1 VLLKTV
7 DERDG
12 ELLVHVFV
20 LGYQNKPEVRV
31 DATLDSM
38 RTKSQV
44 DISRAAQRHVVL
56 NI

>member
-1 VLLKTV
+1 VLLETV

-20 LGYQNKPEVRV
+20 LGYQNEPEVRV
-31 DATLDSM
+31 DAALDAMSS
-38 RTKSQV
+38 KSQV
-44 DISRAAQRHVVL
+44 DVSRAAQRHIVL